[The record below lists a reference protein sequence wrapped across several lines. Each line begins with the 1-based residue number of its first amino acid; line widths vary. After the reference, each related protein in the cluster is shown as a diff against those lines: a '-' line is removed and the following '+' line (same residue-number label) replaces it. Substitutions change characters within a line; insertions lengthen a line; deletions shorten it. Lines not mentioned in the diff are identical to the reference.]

1 LFYVADDAYVRV
13 EEGEVAN
20 LACDQDIIETRIKL
34 EKVTFGDDYR
44 SQTCSDPTSK
54 DKLIPYC
61 EKQKSCSV
69 SVDRTFF
76 NDSTCP
82 ASITEKFQAT
92 WFCVN
97 SMYIVIKKVYV
108 LSFSLL

>member
-1 LFYVADDAYVRV
+1 LFYVAADAYVRV

-20 LACDQDIIETRIKL
+20 LACDQNIIETRIKL

-44 SQTCSDPTSK
+44 SQTCSDPSSK

-69 SVDRTFF
+69 TADRNVF

-97 SMYIVIKKVYV
+97 SMYI
-108 LSFSLL
+108 LT

>member
-1 LFYVADDAYVRV
+1 MIGGRYFRIENKNPDVPPNRMLLDVYVSPKPTEHLSSPPAFSGVRV
-13 EEGEVAN
+13 
-20 LACDQDIIETRIKL
+20 TRYL
-34 EKVTFGDDYR
+34 VLCLCFVDR
-44 SQTCSDPTSK
+44 CSTSK

-69 SVDRTFF
+69 TADRNVF

-97 SMYIVIKKVYV
+97 SMYI
-108 LSFSLL
+108 LT